1 MRLARMRRA
10 VSHDDLDPL
19 IEAVKDTCDEDAIG
33 DLIRDLAD
41 ALNLRRPLFSERRFF
56 LDWGQVREMA
66 AAGIEIG
73 SHGCSHRILTRVKS
87 EEAEEEMIRSKVE
100 VEARIAQAVQ
110 HFAFPYGAANADLM
124 ALVGKAG
131 YRTASLCRAAPDGR
145 RKELF
150 ALRRLGMHEGV
161 AAADDGSFSGTSL
174 LLWLL
179 RAPRTRIRP
188 GLHR

>member
-73 SHGCSHRILTRVKS
+73 SHGCSHRILTRLKA
-87 EEAEEEMIRSKVE
+87 EEAEEELVRSK
-100 VEARIAQAVQ
+100 AQIERLTGRPIQ
-110 HFAFPYGAANADLM
+110 HFAFPNGATNRDLM
-124 ALVGKAG
+124 MLAGKAG
-131 YRTASLCRAAPDGR
+131 YRTACLCMSAPDNGR
-145 RKELF
+145 SESL
-150 ALRRLGMHEGV
+150 ALRRLGMHELV
-161 AAADDGSFSGTSL
+161 SARSDGSFSGASL
-174 LLWLL
+174 VAWLI
-179 RAPRTRIRP
+179 RAPGVRT
-188 GLHR
+188 L

>member
-1 MRLARMRRA
+1 MRFARMRRA

-56 LDWGQVREMA
+56 LDWDQVREMA
-66 AAGIEIG
+66 SAGIEIG
-73 SHGCSHRILTRVKS
+73 SHGCSHRILTRLKP
-87 EEAEEEMIRSKVE
+87 EEAKEELTRSKADIE
-100 VEARIAQAVQ
+100 SRIGRAVQ
-110 HFAFPYGAANADLM
+110 HFAFPEGAANAGLM
-124 ALVGKAG
+124 PLVRESG
-131 YRTASLCRAAPDGR
+131 YRTASLCRTVPEGR
-145 RKELF
+145 QAEPV

-174 LLWLL
+174 LLRLL
-179 RAPRTRIRP
+179 RAPRIKP
-188 GLHR
+188 GLYR